1 MALLNHA
8 ANMTVM
14 PLFTASMPS
23 MGHGLNPGISGCGSN
38 AVCEFFIISTIGVDV
53 FASIIES
60 RFCLQLINLPDFAK

>member
-23 MGHGLNPGISGCGSN
+23 MGHGLNPGVAGCGSD
-38 AVCEFFIISTIGVDV
+38 AVCEFFVISKIMLL
-53 FASIIES
+53 ALMWL
-60 RFCLQLINLPDFAK
+60 LQLLNQDSV